1 MFKAFLKKWLGFGDS
16 AVAEECIDE
25 DDENAL
31 LGKSQGVLI
40 PSPELETWL
49 IERLVG
55 RGGLQALRLQLLQA
69 GTIRFGLRFKLLGKI
84 DAECELADLWHDE
97 HTSSIELKL
106 LELNT
111 AEQGGKG
118 RMISWLLLVLPRL
131 LHLLGTFRTS
141 EGISLRLSPDMIH
154 VDLRGHVAATVSPR
168 YQRLRRNLAIIGAE
182 VGEGHLRLHIHRM
195 PFCLQ
200 DEKTQQEETF
210 FSPRGGYSRIMATW
224 HWLLL
229 IAYVFILIHLTFPV
243 VQRAFSF
250 VYSDT
255 GQGMR
260 FLWSF
265 IYDIFVLVISF
276 FFLRLTMFP
285 FYVHWWRYK
294 HEVRLLRAEEAK
306 DRQYLRILDRWFK
319 DFREMYHELSRK
331 RNKKAL
337 VQYRRQLRDAIHDV
351 GKQRRQLAEKQE
363 YLDAQNW
370 NWMRQILVGYVV
382 AFGLEWLYIN
392 EILPPLEMTLD
403 WVNQVMAWLLR

>member
-1 MFKAFLKKWLGFGDS
+1 MFKTFLKKWFGFGGS
-16 AVAEECIDE
+16 AVSEEADDE
-25 DDENAL
+25 NDENAL
-31 LGKSQGVLI
+31 LGKSQGMLI

-55 RGGLQALRLQLLQA
+55 RGGLQSLSLQLLQDGMVCFA
-69 GTIRFGLRFKLLGKI
+69 LRFKLLGRI
-84 DAECELADLWHDE
+84 DVACELADLWHDE

-106 LELNT
+106 LQVST

-118 RMISWLLLVLPRL
+118 RLVSWLLIVLSRL
-131 LHLLGTFRTS
+131 SYLLGTLTTS
-141 EGISLRLSPDMIH
+141 EGISLRLAPEMIH
-154 VDLRGHVAATVSPR
+154 VDLRGHVAATVSPK
-168 YQRLRRNLAIIGAE
+168 YQRLRRNLTIIGGE

-200 DEKTQQEETF
+200 EAKEQAEETF

-265 IYDIFVLVISF
+265 IYDIFVLGISF

-351 GKQRRQLAEKQE
+351 GLQRRQLAEKQE

-403 WVNQVMAWLLR
+403 WVNQLMAWLLR